1 MGKQYVDEKGRLIFV
16 RGGDTF
22 MAMYQDVGKWGAFG
36 AHRLVSK
43 ELPVRNTLEE
53 AQADLDAYAEKK
65 GWKLQKAENECP
77 YFNGTGMDGRKPI
90 IRCGKDYLKWFN
102 EDAAARDKE
111 ATEKCCGDFKN
122 CRAYI
127 MKQLKELGVE
137 IDSGWST
144 EEAAR
149 ELAKVRGEKHEDE
162 KPLPEICRQCENE
175 ETGCVPNNPET
186 GECVAFMEKNP
197 EKIENT
203 ALEIPTSSTVQEFD
217 YSTVDDE
224 TAAFLQEKANR
235 VTEIR
240 IKSVIAIGKELSE
253 TFDKLSKVGY
263 GEKTK
268 TFEKWVESLG
278 ISSRHARRYIDG
290 YNYVVKNFH
299 NIEDAEKIQP
309 SLLFAI
315 SKPSAPTELQ
325 EKVLSGDITTHKQYK
340 ELEEKLRKLEEAKR
354 KSEEHYQQT
363 LSIANENRIKA
374 EIALKNTEE
383 ESKRNIDALSKTVRD
398 LQQQLDQARRNGSQ
412 EKVQELGEIISEKQR
427 EIEKLRQQLKEK
439 PIEVTAAQIVE
450 VIPQDIR
457 ESIVSKVSATVNDV
471 LGLSVERDIEIFV
484 EELPAYEQANFL
496 DLLSA
501 AINRLHQIELAINE
515 KSKNKSKKKTP
526 QVEGQRSCKLC
537 QHLDTKWGDAK
548 GNVECDKLKKRV
560 DTNDPTSVCE
570 YYTPLE

>member
-16 RGGDTF
+16 RAGLGGDTF

-224 TAAFLQEKANR
+224 TAVFLQEKAAR
-235 VTEIR
+235 ITETR
-240 IKSVIAIGKELSE
+240 IKSVIAIGKELKEARDRLANHYHGS
-253 TFDKLSKVGY
+253 FQ
-263 GEKTK
+263 
-268 TFEKWVESLG
+268 KWVESIG
-278 ISSRHARRYIDG
+278 ITPKTAYNYINGFD
-290 YNYVVKNFH
+290 YVVKNFH

-309 SLLFAI
+309 SLLFAV
-315 SKPSAPTELQ
+315 SKPSAPAELQ

-340 ELEEKLRKLEEAKR
+340 ELEEKLQEAEERAKLAEKAREMEYKMRIANQQSDMAAREKLQKQEQELADKDAHIRELKQQLEQAKR
-354 KSEEHYQQT
+354 NSDP
-363 LSIANENRIKA
+363 
-374 EIALKNTEE
+374 
-383 ESKRNIDALSKTVRD
+383 SKVR
-398 LQQQLDQARRNGSQ
+398 
-412 EKVQELGEIISEKQR
+412 ELGEIISEKQR